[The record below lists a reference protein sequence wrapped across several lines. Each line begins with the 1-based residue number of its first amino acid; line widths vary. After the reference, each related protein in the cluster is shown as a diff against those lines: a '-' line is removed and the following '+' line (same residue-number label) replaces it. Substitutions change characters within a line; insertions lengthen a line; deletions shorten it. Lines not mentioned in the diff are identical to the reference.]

1 LESNVVRGSGKSKF
15 QKGIFPEN
23 GSHPPKGNGG
33 IPDFPKKPQETVIFF
48 DNGVEIR
55 MKLWQIT
62 TCKYF

>member
-1 LESNVVRGSGKSKF
+1 MDR
-15 QKGIFPEN
+15 I
-23 GSHPPKGNGG
+23 PPKGNVGNTN
-33 IPDFPKKPQETVIFF
+33 FPKKLQETVIFF